1 MKGIYLTEEG
11 KKEIETEM
19 RELMT
24 DIGHLT
30 TSFLKEFDES
40 CKKVII
46 EKRIKLNVYN
56 NLLKSATI
64 LPVEESWG
72 IVEKQTNMMDEHTL
86 RLIYPSGVI
95 IQPKQ

>member
-64 LPVEESWG
+64 LPVEESWD
-72 IVEKQTNMMDEHTL
+72 KCWFDEL
-86 RLIYPSGVI
+86 KDKYPNGVI
-95 IQPKQ
+95 IGDYL